1 MIERANLLV
10 EFNKKIENYS
20 KDKEKDKNILNIA
33 VCDLYER
40 MKLFVIETDEIKNIY
55 NGISNLIVTNTD
67 K

>member
-33 VCDLYER
+33 VCDLCER